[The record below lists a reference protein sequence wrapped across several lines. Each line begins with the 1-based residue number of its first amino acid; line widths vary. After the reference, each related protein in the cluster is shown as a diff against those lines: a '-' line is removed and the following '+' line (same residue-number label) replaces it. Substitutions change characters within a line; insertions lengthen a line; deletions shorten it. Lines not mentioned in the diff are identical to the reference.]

1 MVLAYIG
8 LGGNLDSGAIQPAQT
23 LLQAASELDQLP
35 HTRLMQLSPLYRSAP
50 IGYDDQPDF
59 INAVALLQT
68 RLSAIALLQ
77 HLQALEL
84 QHGRQ
89 RSTLQRN
96 CPRTLDLDLLLYGE
110 HGEQCI
116 DLPALQ
122 VPHPRL
128 HPRAFVLRPRTGRTH
143 QLRVALKA
151 LGSPVLGDALYAD
164 SAEAALEARMYL
176 HAAALRVPPL
186 APGEPAV
193 EVALCPEI
201 GAHFAAAPFQA
212 WFAAR
217 FPPGSGADAW
227 CADSPLLAAP
237 PPAAL
242 HWGGQDDFDDEYGR

>member
-1 MVLAYIG
+1 MGLQVARSDMVLAYIG

-23 LLQAASELDQLP
+23 LLQAASDLDQLP

-96 CPRTLDLDLLLYGE
+96 GPRTLDLDLLLYGE

-116 DLPALQ
+116 DLPTLQ

-128 HPRAFVLRPRTGRTH
+128 HQRAFVLRP
-143 QLRVALKA
+143 LADIAPALHIP
-151 LGSPVLGDALYAD
+151 GQGPLGDLLPQVSAQVVRQLPAD
-164 SAEAALEARMYL
+164 ADGNAALT
-176 HAAALRVPPL
+176 
-186 APGEPAV
+186 
-193 EVALCPEI
+193 
-201 GAHFAAAPFQA
+201 
-212 WFAAR
+212 
-217 FPPGSGADAW
+217 
-227 CADSPLLAAP
+227 
-237 PPAAL
+237 
-242 HWGGQDDFDDEYGR
+242 